1 MKVTIGLL
9 AIFLFLYACKDG
21 SNRASTDKAYAP
33 IPAPEGM
40 KGVDKW
46 FTAWELIS
54 TKQFGLPP
62 VPAPAILLYDDKYVY
77 TISPVSFPDSAT
89 SFAGPVFFEKSLPWR
104 WGPHQGELTIPDG
117 KKVSVG
123 LMSFAASDST
133 GQPFFVMAAPAYWKT
148 AGVESKELG
157 LDNLMTAV
165 FLHEFS
171 HTRQQTG
178 MGAMVDSIE
187 KTHTFKD
194 PELSDDIVQHT
205 FKQDS
210 NYVRN
215 FRAEV
220 SKFYEAAFA
229 GDKEKTKQLT
239 REALTLLKQRQS
251 TYFIK
256 DHSVLKPLD
265 DIFLT
270 MEGLGQFAG
279 FSWLQAPSGAN
290 ISYEQAVNGMRRKR
304 NQWSQEEGLAMFL
317 VLDKLTQPNWSNDL
331 FGDHPKN
338 IIALLEAQLQQ

>member
-1 MKVTIGLL
+1 MRPIAALL
-9 AIFLFLYACKDG
+9 AIFLFLYACKNG
-21 SNRASTDKAYAP
+21 NNKAVSDKAQSPVAL
-33 IPAPEGM
+33 PEGM

-46 FTAWELIS
+46 FAAWELTS
-54 TKQFGLPP
+54 TKLFGLPP

-77 TISPVSFPDSAT
+77 TTSPVSTPDSALPFV
-89 SFAGPVFFEKSLPWR
+89 SPVFFEKSLPWHS
-104 WGPHQGELTIPDG
+104 GQHHGTLTIPDG
-117 KKVSVG
+117 QKVPVG
-123 LMSFAASDST
+123 LMSFAARDST
-133 GQPFFVMAAPAYWKT
+133 KHPFFVMAAPAFWKI

-205 FKQDS
+205 FKSDS
-210 NYVRN
+210 NYVRS

-220 SKFYEAAFA
+220 DKLYEAAFA
-229 GDKEKTKQLT
+229 AGKEKTKQLT
-239 REALTLLKQRQS
+239 REALTLFKQRQS

-256 DHSVLKPLD
+256 EHAVLKPLD

-279 FSWLQAPSGAN
+279 FYWLQDSSGAN
-290 ISYEQAVNGMRRKR
+290 IPYEQAVNGMRRKR

-317 VLDKLTQPNWSNDL
+317 VLDKLTKPNWSRDL

-338 IIALLEAQLQQ
+338 IIQLLEAEIQ